1 VAVIGFDDVA
11 LASVAEPALTTVQ
24 QPIEEI
30 GRQLA
35 RHLLRLTDRRPVEPA
50 LVLPT
55 RLILRESA

>member
-1 VAVIGFDDVA
+1 
-11 LASVAEPALTTVQ
+11 VAEPALTTVQ

-30 GRQLA
+30 GRRLA
-35 RHLLRLTDRRPVEPA
+35 RHLLRLTDQRPVEPA